1 MKNEFFR
8 WLGRST
14 LLLIGIGSF
23 SLLGSWGLYLQVH
36 KVDQESPEEF
46 RLLLS
51 RWKETGVRGVFLRTF
66 QNHDDRLHSLRPR
79 GSDIGVYFENTLGM
93 PVVYPLLE
101 TLHSP
106 LPLYAWTTLRWM
118 DWEEGRRYGHYL
130 DPRQPRTRSRMLS
143 LVSTLS
149 DKPLAGILL
158 QDDLVV
164 RSAEEK
170 ELRWKDK
177 GAFLNRL
184 LQEIK
189 SRSGDRE
196 VVINVFYEVPTRPDL
211 GTRWY
216 GQQIDSL
223 LASGADSIALM
234 LYPLQI
240 KEELHLSDEELRL
253 YMERTLQALEPHAA
267 RTYVKVQVQDFKSLQ
282 PVPLETVEGW
292 IRLIPAKFKG
302 VVLTPITTDSASMQY
317 LDSLLTRLLPPSSS
331 ALP

>member
-1 MKNEFFR
+1 M
-8 WLGRST
+8 
-14 LLLIGIGSF
+14 
-23 SLLGSWGLYLQVH
+23 
-36 KVDQESPEEF
+36 DQESPEEF
-46 RLLLS
+46 RLLLA
-51 RWKETGVRGVFLRTF
+51 RWKESGVRGVFLRTF

-101 TLHSP
+101 ALQSP

-130 DPRQPRTRSRMLS
+130 DPRQPRIRSRMLS

-149 DKPLAGILL
+149 GKPLAGILL

-170 ELRWKDK
+170 ERRWKEK
-177 GAFLNRL
+177 GAFLNGL
-184 LQEIK
+184 LKEIK
-189 SRSGDRE
+189 ARSGDKE

-211 GTRWY
+211 GSRWY

-234 LYPLQI
+234 FYPLQI
-240 KEELHLSDEELRL
+240 QEELRLSDEELRL
-253 YMERTLQALEPHAA
+253 YMERTLQALDPYAS

-282 PVPLETVEGW
+282 PIPLETVEGW
-292 IRLIPAKFKG
+292 IKLIPAKFKG
-302 VVLTPITTDSASMQY
+302 VVLTPITTDSASMQH
-317 LDSLLTRLLPPSSS
+317 LNSLLKRLLPLSESP
-331 ALP
+331 LP